1 MNFKHLFST
10 SLFILILFC
19 NPLYSGAA
27 PIPGFDPNMSEE
39 ELLNQLMEEINSAL
53 PEDQRDTFWQEV
65 AKETERL
72 EEATA
77 NMSDEEKE
85 KYLMDLITAEP
96 GKAEELEPEIP
107 EEKPIEK
114 KEEIKPAP
122 RSAKETKEISEI
134 LQSIVR
140 SIEKFLDKAAAFPNF
155 DGKVERWAK
164 QRRLNDWQEGQKW
177 ATFKDALNKFIT
189 LLSRFKEK
197 DPKIGMKHIDALL
210 KNEPLIQSLKQ
221 LEAKLTREVPLI
233 EVNAFAIASMSK
245 QTKNAIAHVI
255 NALTE
260 ALYRLNLPD
269 ELQKIIAE
277 FDVTAKQLREQ
288 EEKAAKSALTQSKA
302 FQPSR
307 PTRVAGKAE
316 RKNGLSLPSLDDLG
330 IPGYSPRSGSASGTS
345 GESETAPGAK
355 KSPSGKMSGGDKTGA
370 AKKDD
375 KKDGKK
381 GTDDKKGKDIGP
393 DKNAKDTGAIKSPD
407 IKKHIDSFEKD
418 LKEASDT
425 MLSTDELSSKEKL
438 ESFVASTAP
447 AA

>member
-1 MNFKHLFST
+1 
-10 SLFILILFC
+10 
-19 NPLYSGAA
+19 
-27 PIPGFDPNMSEE
+27 MSEE

-72 EEATA
+72 EAATA
-77 NMSDEEKE
+77 SMSDEEKE

-96 GKAEELEPEIP
+96 SQETETPQTEVPI
-107 EEKPIEK
+107 EKPIEK
-114 KEEIKPAP
+114 KEEIKPTP
-122 RSAKETKEISEI
+122 RSTKETKEISEI

-164 QRRLNDWQEGQKW
+164 QRRLTDWQEGQKW
-177 ATFKDALNKFIT
+177 ATFKDALNTFIT
-189 LLSRFKEK
+189 LLSRFNEK

-210 KNEPLIQSLKQ
+210 KNEPLIQNLKQ
-221 LEAKLTREVPLI
+221 LEAKLMREVPLI

-260 ALYRLNLPD
+260 SLYRLNLPN

-277 FDVTAKQLREQ
+277 FDTTAKQLREQ
-288 EEKAAKSALTQSKA
+288 EEKATKTALTQSKA

-330 IPGYSPRSGSASGTS
+330 IPGYSPRSGGASGTS
-345 GESETAPGAK
+345 GGSETAPGAK
-355 KSPSGKMSGGDKTGA
+355 KTPSSKTSSGKTGA
-370 AKKDD
+370 KKDE

-381 GTDDKKGKDIGP
+381 GADDKKGKEIGP
-393 DKNAKDTGAIKSPD
+393 DKGTKDSGVIKSPD

-418 LKEASDT
+418 LKEAADT